1 MMTKPTKSDAQLTSA
16 DRELRPLPG
25 ETSPEDARRMALH
38 FAVVEKLGLEAA
50 RNGSGGATAKSKA
63 TPK

>member
-1 MMTKPTKSDAQLTSA
+1 MMTKPIKNDARLTSA
-16 DRELRPLPG
+16 DRQLRPLAG

-38 FAVVEKLGLEAA
+38 FAVVEKLRLEAA
-50 RNGSGGATAKSKA
+50 RNGSGGATAKTKT